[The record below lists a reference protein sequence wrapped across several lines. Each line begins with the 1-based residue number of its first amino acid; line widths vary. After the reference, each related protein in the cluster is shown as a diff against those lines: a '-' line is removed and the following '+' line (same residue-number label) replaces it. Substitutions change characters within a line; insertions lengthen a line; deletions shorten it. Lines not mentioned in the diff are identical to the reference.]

1 MLIPQESSLL
11 EQRPELR
18 WWKAPAT
25 DNRSAMI
32 RLASFIV
39 IALGAVGLA
48 RADELPAT
56 LDKPYLGCWL
66 AFSDSRDFEFVIGGD
81 GDAELFFIKNRK
93 RLSVGGCT
101 LKIYYVLEE
110 KIKGNGG
117 KMRWISRKM
126 IQDGFENFG
135 KETAEPPL
143 RKPIGFTA
151 SFTGGVKVRITKVFT
166 KDGMEISTQVI
177 DKGASKGELRAGVKI
192 LVGDLFRQIDDA
204 DLEKRETESKLE
216 DTEISV
222 RAVGA
227 RRTAR
232 VKFEDYDVVLTEK
245 FPKGVRAFALESDR
259 YGDHEFQI
267 TTANPEFGVIEFLQ
281 RKKIIH
287 GFYVNWYPDPDKA
300 GEQDARLLFKVK

>member
-1 MLIPQESSLL
+1 M
-11 EQRPELR
+11 
-18 WWKAPAT
+18 
-25 DNRSAMI
+25 N
-32 RLASFIV
+32 RLASLMIIV
-39 IALGAVGLA
+39 LGSCGLA
-48 RADELPAT
+48 HADELPAT

-66 AFSDSRDFEFVIGGD
+66 AFSESRDFEFVIGGD

-93 RLSVGGCT
+93 RLSIGGCT
-101 LKIYYVLEE
+101 LKIYYALEE
-110 KIKGNGG
+110 KIKGKGG
-117 KMRWISRKM
+117 EMRWISRKM
-126 IQDGFENFG
+126 VQDGFEDFG

-143 RKPIGFTA
+143 RKPMGFTA
-151 SFTGGVKVRITKVFT
+151 TYTGGVKVRITQVFT
-166 KDGMEISTQVI
+166 KDGMEISTKVI
-177 DKGASKGELRAGVKI
+177 DKGESKGELRAGVKI

-204 DLEKRETESKLE
+204 DLEKRDTESKLE
-216 DTEISV
+216 DTKISV
-222 RAVGA
+222 REVGE

-267 TTANPEFGVIEFLQ
+267 TTANPEYGVIEFVQ

-287 GFYVNWYPDPDKA
+287 GFYVNWYPDPKKA

>member
-1 MLIPQESSLL
+1 M
-11 EQRPELR
+11 
-18 WWKAPAT
+18 A
-25 DNRSAMI
+25 
-32 RLASFIV
+32 
-39 IALGAVGLA
+39 
-48 RADELPAT
+48 
-56 LDKPYLGCWL
+56 
-66 AFSDSRDFEFVIGGD
+66 
-81 GDAELFFIKNRK
+81 
-93 RLSVGGCT
+93 
-101 LKIYYVLEE
+101 
-110 KIKGNGG
+110 
-117 KMRWISRKM
+117 
-126 IQDGFENFG
+126 QDGFEDFG

-151 SFTGGVKVRITKVFT
+151 TYTGGVKVRITKVFT
-166 KDGMEISTQVI
+166 KDGMEISTEVI
-177 DKGASKGELRAGVKI
+177 DKGESKGELRAGVKI

-204 DLEKRETESKLE
+204 DLEKRDTESKLE

-232 VKFEDYDVVLTEK
+232 VKFEDYDVVLTEE

-267 TTANPEFGVIEFLQ
+267 TTANPEFGIIEFLQ

-287 GFYVNWYPDPDKA
+287 GFYVNWYPDSEKA